1 MKMLRSKKALSP
13 VIATIILIAV
23 TVAVSLAVAAWMGAL
38 TFSFV
43 GGSEQLTYTSYVW
56 KTGTSGFDPKITLTV
71 ENTGSGS
78 STIASVAVDG
88 NPLATTNC
96 TINGVALTPTTLT
109 KGSTATIVI
118 TPSKP
123 FPGQTTTGFVSGIEY
138 NFMVVTAKGNQF
150 GPYVLPAP

>member
-1 MKMLRSKKALSP
+1 MKILNSKRALSP

-38 TFSFV
+38 TFSFT
-43 GGSEQLTYTSYVW
+43 STEQLTFTSYVW
-56 KTGTSGFDPKITLTV
+56 TTGTSGFDPKITLTV

-123 FPGQTTTGFVSGIEY
+123 FPSQTTVGFVSGIEY

-150 GPYVLPAP
+150 GPYTLSAP